1 MTPLYIHA
9 VYKLQCTS
17 VYAGPTVYL
26 QTVTPHH
33 GVRTHPGVFLLYLSV
48 TNHDLLP
55 IRFCRAKVVR
65 KLPTLHDHFQGDQA
79 GSQGV
84 ETEPAPPPPNT
95 KYVRF
100 ITYMT

>member
-1 MTPLYIHA
+1 VTPLYIHA
-9 VYKLQCTS
+9 VFKLQCTS

-55 IRFCRAKVVR
+55 IRFCRAKVADSTR
-65 KLPTLHDHFQGDQA
+65 PFSGRPSRLP
-79 GSQGV
+79 GS
-84 ETEPAPPPPNT
+84 
-95 KYVRF
+95 
-100 ITYMT
+100 